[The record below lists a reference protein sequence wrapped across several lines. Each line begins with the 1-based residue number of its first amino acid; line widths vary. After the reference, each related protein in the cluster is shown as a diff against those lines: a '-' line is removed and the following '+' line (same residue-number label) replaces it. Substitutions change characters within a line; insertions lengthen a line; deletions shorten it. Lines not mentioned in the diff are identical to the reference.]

1 MLGSGRHMKSIEEK
15 YRKLDDIDHCLQRP
29 GMYIGSTKTR
39 EEEIFLLSE
48 DGKFAKKTV
57 KMNPAFLKIFDEI
70 ISNSADEHRRNGK
83 LNQIRVTADRQ
94 TGRITIYD
102 NGGIPVAKHRDHDEW
117 VPELIFSNLKAGS
130 NFDDSEE
137 RLVAGTNGVGATLT
151 NIFSQEF
158 KIRTCD
164 GKQEFEQV
172 FTGNMRNRSEPKI
185 SKSSKGCTEVSYLA
199 DFQRFGLEGLDDDH
213 VEIMRKRCIDL
224 AACNPLLKV
233 EFNDEKFSFSSFAA
247 YCRLYA
253 DEIFFEGSERW
264 KIGIGTSLGSMQQ
277 VSFVNGVET
286 KDGGTHV
293 DFVTSQVVES
303 VRARLKKKHKVDLR
317 PAEIRNHMFVF
328 VSCDIVNSS
337 FSSQTKEK
345 LITDPRDFG
354 SKHELSEKFLKQ
366 VCESEMIQR
375 ILDWAQ
381 QKSLAEERKALREL
395 NKQIS
400 KEKVLKLIDA
410 KGRDRNLC
418 TLALFEGDSASGAF
432 RKYRDPQ
439 VQGAFPLRG
448 KFLNVSEL
456 PASKVIQNK
465 EVKDILTALGLRMG
479 EEPKD
484 LRYGRVLIYSDAD
497 PDGDSIAGLLINF
510 FGRFWPELLKDGRIC
525 RVMTPLVVVK
535 NKKTQ
540 MSFYTNEEFE
550 NWIKSV
556 NNSKDWDISYKKG
569 LAALEDEEYADI
581 IKFPKMFSISPGENL
596 KQSLDDWFGAD
607 PAVRK
612 KKILGES

>member
-1 MLGSGRHMKSIEEK
+1 MIGLRRKMKSIEEK

-39 EEEIFLLSE
+39 EEEVFLLNE
-48 DGKFAKKTV
+48 EGKFSRRSAKL
-57 KMNPAFLKIFDEI
+57 NPAFLKIFDEI
-70 ISNSADEHRRNGK
+70 ISNSADEHRRNNK
-83 LNQIRVTADRQ
+83 LNHIKVLADKT
-94 TGRITIYD
+94 TGQITIHD
-102 NGGIPVAKHRDHDEW
+102 NGGIPVAKHKDHDEW
-117 VPELIFSNLKAGS
+117 VPEMIFSNLKAGS

-151 NIFSQEF
+151 NIFSKEF
-158 KIRTCD
+158 RIRTCD
-164 GKQEFEQV
+164 GKQEFDQS
-172 FTGNMRNRSEPKI
+172 FSGNMRNKTSPKI
-185 SKSSKGCTEVSYLA
+185 SKGSKGFTEICYTP
-199 DFQRFGLEGLDDDH
+199 DFPRFGLDGLDEDH
-213 VEIMRKRCIDL
+213 IDMMRKRCADL
-224 AACNPLLKV
+224 AACNPLLQV
-233 EFNDEKFSFSSFAA
+233 EFNGEKFSFSSFAA
-247 YCRLYA
+247 YCRLYTG
-253 DEIFFEGSERW
+253 EVFYEGSARW
-264 KIGIGTSLGSMQQ
+264 RIGIGTSNGSMQQ

-293 DFVTSQVVES
+293 DFVTYQVIES

-317 PAEIRNHMFVF
+317 PAEIKNHMFVF

-410 KGRDRNLC
+410 KGRDRTQC

-484 LRYGRVLIYSDAD
+484 LRYGKILIYSDAD
-497 PDGDSIAGLLINF
+497 PDGDSIAGLLVNF
-510 FGRFWPELLKDGRIC
+510 FGRFWPELLKDNRIC

-535 NKKTQ
+535 NKKQ
-540 MSFYTNEEFE
+540 QASFYTNEEFE
-550 NWIKSV
+550 AWVSTIKST
-556 NNSKDWDISYKKG
+556 DGWDISYKKG
-569 LAALEDEEYADI
+569 LAALEDEEYAEI
-581 IKFPKMFSISPGENL
+581 IKFPKMFAITPGENL

-612 KKILGES
+612 KKILGEA

>member
-1 MLGSGRHMKSIEEK
+1 MKSIEEK

-29 GMYIGSTKTR
+29 GMYIGSIKTR
-39 EEEIFLLSE
+39 EEESFLMGE
-48 DGKFAKKTV
+48 NGKFSKKAV
-57 KMNPAFLKIFDEI
+57 NLNPAFLKIFDEI
-70 ISNSADEHRRNGK
+70 VSNAADEHRRNPK
-83 LNQIRVTADRQ
+83 LNHITVKAERES
-94 TGRITIYD
+94 GRITISD
-102 NGGIPVAKHRDHDEW
+102 NGGIPVVKHKDHDEW
-117 VPELIFSNLKAGS
+117 VPEMIFSNLKAGS

-151 NIFSQEF
+151 NIFSVEF
-158 KIRTCD
+158 RVRTCD
-164 GKQEFEQV
+164 GKNMFDQV
-172 FTGNMRNRSEPKI
+172 FSGNMRNRSEPKI
-185 SKSSKGCTEVSYLA
+185 SRGSGGFTEISYIP
-199 DFQRFGLEGLDDDH
+199 DFSRFGLSGLDEDH
-213 VEIMRKRCIDL
+213 IEMLRKRCSDI
-224 AACNPLLKV
+224 AACNPLLRID
-233 EFNDEKFSFSSFAA
+233 FNGEKFSFSSFAS

-253 DEIFFEGSERW
+253 NDIVYEGSERW
-264 KIGIGTSLGSMQQ
+264 RIAIGSSQGSMQQ

-293 DFVTSQVVES
+293 DFVANQVIEAL
-303 VRARLKKKHKVDLR
+303 RARLKKKHKVDLR
-317 PAEIRNHMFVF
+317 PSEIKNHMFVF
-328 VSCDIVNSS
+328 VSADIVNSS

-381 QKSLAEERKALREL
+381 QKNLADERKALREL
-395 NKQIS
+395 NKQLS

-410 KGRDRNLC
+410 KSRDRDQC

-439 VQGAFPLRG
+439 FQGAFPLRG

-456 PASKVIQNK
+456 PASKIIQNK
-465 EVKDILTALGLRMG
+465 EVKDILNALGLRMG

-484 LRYGRVLIYSDAD
+484 LRYGKILIYSDAD

-510 FGRFWPELLKDGRIC
+510 FGRFWPELLNDCKIC
-525 RVMTPLVVVK
+525 RVMTPLVVAK
-535 NKKTQ
+535 SKKQ
-540 MSFYTNEEFE
+540 QVSFYTNSDFE
-550 NWIKSV
+550 LWLKSV
-556 NNSKDWDISYKKG
+556 KNTKEWDISYKKG
-569 LAALEDEEYADI
+569 LAALEDAEYAEI
-581 IKFPKMFSISPGENL
+581 IKSPKMFAITPGENL

-612 KKILGES
+612 QKILGIA